1 MRDRIVRFFGIGDPW
16 RRPLPSRWWRCDL
29 LIAAGFFV
37 FSAVGLE
44 VSRGGYELTTVDHP
58 VWVQYVPL
66 VAGAVTVVWRRRLPL
81 TVMLLL
87 GANMF
92 LTGITM
98 PPVMIGI
105 VAQMLYLFGFYSSV
119 AWGHPRRRTLASS
132 ILLVVFMFGWIAVQ
146 FRSSGPGMDRIHLLE
161 QRGGIGIFSPMSSA
175 IIGAYLVN
183 SIFFFGAIGVGAL
196 AWRGARQ
203 HASLSDQT
211 RLIAEQSAQLKER
224 AVVDERLRIAREL
237 HDVVAHHVS
246 VIGVQAGAARRVL
259 GKDPAGAE
267 DALGT
272 IEASSRSAV
281 GEMRHLLGTLRATQ
295 DGNRA
300 PEPGFDDIPD
310 LAEQFRSTGLEVDLD
325 IVDDPGLTSQV
336 PAAVGLGLYRTTQE
350 ALANV
355 RRHSTAVR
363 ASVSIRLGR
372 EHGRPYA
379 ETEVLDGGHARPG
392 TRGSGLG
399 LIGIRERVAAH
410 AGTAEIGPRATTGY
424 RVRVRLPFDDDRDSA
439 SGAAT
444 PLRSDAVS
452 S

>member
-1 MRDRIVRFFGIGDPW
+1 MRDRVVSFFGIGDPW
-16 RRPLPSRWWRCDL
+16 RRPLPPRWWRCDL

-44 VSRGGYELTTVDHP
+44 VSRSGYELTTIDHP
-58 VWVQYVPL
+58 IWVQYVPL
-66 VAGAVTVVWRRRLPL
+66 VAGAVTLVWRRRLPL
-81 TVMLLL
+81 TVMLLV

-92 LTGITM
+92 FTGITM
-98 PPVMIGI
+98 PPVMVGV

-119 AWGHPRRRTLASS
+119 AWGHPRRRTLACS

-146 FRSSGPGMDRIHLLE
+146 FRSGGPGMARIHALE
-161 QRGGIGIFSPMSSA
+161 QRGSIGILDPMSSA
-175 IIGAYLVN
+175 VIGAYLVN

-203 HASLSDQT
+203 HASLSEQA

-259 GKDPAGAE
+259 GKDPDRAE
-267 DALGT
+267 EALGT
-272 IEASSRSAV
+272 IETSSRSAV
-281 GEMRHLLGTLRATQ
+281 GEMRNLLGTLRATS

-310 LAEQFRSTGLEVDLD
+310 LVDQFRSSGLEVDLEL
-325 IVDDPGLTSQV
+325 VDDPGLAGQV
-336 PAAVGLGLYRTTQE
+336 PPAVGLGLYRTTQE

-355 RRHSTAVR
+355 RRHSTATH
-363 ASVSIRLGR
+363 ASVRIRLGHER
-372 EHGRPYA
+372 GRAYA
-379 ETEVLDGGHARPG
+379 ETEVLDGGRERIG
-392 TRGSGLG
+392 TQGSGLG
-399 LIGIRERVAAH
+399 LVGMRERVAAH
-410 AGTAEIGPRATTGY
+410 GGTAEIGPRATTGY
-424 RVRVRLPFDDDRDSA
+424 RVRVRLPFDDDRVTPSG
-439 SGAAT
+439 SGA
-444 PLRSDAVS
+444 PRSNAVS